1 MSMTYITEGKDG
13 RPGSGPRKYY
23 DQVATGYDKKRQD
36 SPKWQEEQR
45 IIEEMMGT
53 LKTGSTVLDC
63 PVGTGRFIPY
73 AELRKFKY
81 LGVDISHHMLAEA
94 SKKIG
99 NPEETLVELMLGSI
113 LGDTDTLKWGNFKDE
128 FDCSLMIRM
137 TRWLSPDEC
146 MTAMHNLMEVTKDTG
161 RIIFTYREDG
171 PHARP
176 SEMWLEIFANT
187 GWNFFKNEHAHEH
200 SYRVAQI
207 RKS

>member
-1 MSMTYITEGKDG
+1 MTYIENTN

-73 AELRKFKY
+73 AELRKFNY
-81 LGVDISHHMLAEA
+81 LGVDISDHMLAEA

-99 NPEETLVELMLGSI
+99 NPEETLVELAQGSI
-113 LGDTDTLKWGNFKDE
+113 LEAPADKLKDS

-146 MTAMHNLMEVTKDTG
+146 MTAMHNLMDVTKDTG

-187 GWNFFKNEHAHEH
+187 GWNFYKNEHAHEH
-200 SYRVAQI
+200 SYRVAQL
-207 RKS
+207 RKT